1 MQLVEAFQST
11 ALGRSAIQSHHRVI
25 LWVQGYRPALLS
37 QTSNYLSG
45 QTITFL
51 AQKSWSITHT
61 CPKRGWYNNPSPPE
75 ASAAGR
81 VLRGTHEARNLREG
95 SYLTN
100 NHREYL
106 RTQFTY
112 THPRSESLYLI
123 IYREIGL

>member
-1 MQLVEAFQST
+1 LSQSWEVT
-11 ALGRSAIQSHHRVI
+11 YAVSGGLLGQIDVCTVSAIQSHHRVI

-75 ASAAGR
+75 ASVA
-81 VLRGTHEARNLREG
+81 
-95 SYLTN
+95 
-100 NHREYL
+100 
-106 RTQFTY
+106 
-112 THPRSESLYLI
+112 
-123 IYREIGL
+123 